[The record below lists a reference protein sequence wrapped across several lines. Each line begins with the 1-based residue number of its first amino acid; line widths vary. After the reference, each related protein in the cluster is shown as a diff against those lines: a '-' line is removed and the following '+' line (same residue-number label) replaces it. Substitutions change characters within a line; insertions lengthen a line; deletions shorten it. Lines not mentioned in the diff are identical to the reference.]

1 MKQFVSIEV
10 FGQKYNFEST
20 LTEDEFNEVRDL
32 LFDEIRKAEEQHKG
46 NINQVSKLAILISA
60 SLNISKENIELK
72 RHQEAFKS
80 EVNQRAKGLMKN
92 LDKQINENIALKL

>member
-1 MKQFVSIEV
+1 MKQFVSIEI
-10 FGQKYNFEST
+10 FGQKYNFETS
-20 LTEDEFNEVRDL
+20 LPEDEFNEVRDL
-32 LFDEIRKAEEQHKG
+32 LFNEIRKAEDQHKG

-80 EVNQRAKGLMKN
+80 ELNQRAKGLMKN
-92 LDKQINENIALKL
+92 IEKKLTKI